1 MMLRKLLWSRS
12 LPWHPSRSVSSAS
25 ALRLPRVSVMPLSVS
40 TRQFS
45 SSISTPT
52 SSNIASNN
60 SSNINSS
67 RFSTAAAAAATAT
80 APYDQSVDVFPSLI
94 IGADR
99 TLQPVGSFAESQATF
114 LSPDPASVQALVD
127 VLKATDAGIV
137 AHYYMD
143 VELQGVLQA
152 AAKADPLLADR
163 IGVADSLAMGD
174 MAVRMAKSGVKSIAC
189 LGVDFMS
196 ESVATILE
204 TNGYKHVPVYRA
216 AEAKI
221 GCSLAE
227 SAERDSYRAW
237 LQKESAGHEA
247 LHVVYINTSLETKA
261 LSSSLVPTITCTS
274 SNVLNTILQASA
286 QMGPNLK
293 ILYGPD
299 TYMGDNLVTMLTT
312 LLETGKWTD
321 EQIAQNLHP
330 MHNRETLAQL
340 RDSMSVFPSGN
351 CVVHHM
357 FGHSVVDAVR
367 RNYDDCY
374 VTAHLEVP
382 GEMFE
387 IAMEKS
393 LRNDGV
399 VGSTSDI
406 LKFIAA
412 KVTAATESNITE
424 PQRLKFILGTEAGMV
439 TSIVQ
444 AVQDILEKTG
454 SKSVQAEIIFPV
466 SSEAVTVT
474 DESDGTDNASGLGIV
489 PGVSGGDGCS
499 TAGGCATCP
508 FMKMN
513 SLDAL
518 LDVLEMVQEASES
531 SDTTST
537 TRGTTPQLRL
547 QGHLPPAR
555 LRGKV
560 LNGRPATELGTEA
573 IQYMRDLMIHK
584 VLPEDLVQKIQQHKD
599 RPPQ

>member
-1 MMLRKLLWSRS
+1 MRY
-12 LPWHPSRSVSSAS
+12 
-25 ALRLPRVSVMPLSVS
+25 
-40 TRQFS
+40 FNS
-45 SSISTPT
+45 SSTAAPSSTT
-52 SSNIASNN
+52 
-60 SSNINSS
+60 INSS
-67 RFSTAAAAAATAT
+67 RFSTAAT
-80 APYDQSVDVFPSLI
+80 APYDQSVDIFPSLI

-99 TLQPVGSFAESQATF
+99 SLKPVGSFAESQATF
-114 LSPDPASVQALVD
+114 LSPDPESVQALID
-127 VLKATDAGIV
+127 VLKATNAGIV

-152 AAKADPLLADR
+152 AARQEPSLAHL

-174 MAVRMAKSGVKSIAC
+174 MAVRMAESGASSIAC

-216 AEAKI
+216 AEAAI

-237 LQKESAGHEA
+237 LQKESAGQEA

-261 LSSSLVPTITCTS
+261 LSSSIVPTVTCTS

-321 EQIAQNLHP
+321 EQIAEQLHP
-330 MHNRETLAQL
+330 LHNRETLAHL
-340 RDSMSVFPSGN
+340 RDSMAVFPSGN

-357 FGHSVVDAVR
+357 FGQSVVDAVR
-367 RNYDDCY
+367 RNYEDSY

-387 IAMEKS
+387 VAMQKS
-393 LRNDGV
+393 LEDKGV

-412 KVTAATESNITE
+412 KVRAAAESGSTE

-439 TSIVQ
+439 TSIVA
-444 AVQDILEKTG
+444 AVQDILESTG
-454 SKSVQAEIIFPV
+454 SKSVEAEIIFPV
-466 SSEAVTVT
+466 ASEAVTVT
-474 DESDGTDNASGLGIV
+474 ESDGSNDASGLGIV

-518 LDVLEMVQEASES
+518 LDVLEMVQEAQSSS
-531 SDTTST
+531 SDS
-537 TRGTTPQLRL
+537 GSKTTPQLRL

-555 LRGKV
+555 LSGKV
-560 LNGRPATELGTEA
+560 LNGRPATELGVEA
-573 IQYMRDLMIHK
+573 IQYMRDLSQHK
-584 VLPEDLVQKIQQHKD
+584 VLPDVLVQKIQQHKN
-599 RPPQ
+599 RAAQ

>member
-1 MMLRKLLWSRS
+1 MFRKLLWSRP
-12 LPWHPSRSVSSAS
+12 LRVPSRSVSSVSAS
-25 ALRLPRVSVMPLSVS
+25 TLRFPSLVS

-45 SSISTPT
+45 AINSSSSSISI
-52 SSNIASNN
+52 SNSIIS
-60 SSNINSS
+60 SS
-67 RFSTAAAAAATAT
+67 RFSTAASASAS
-80 APYDQSVDVFPSLI
+80 APYDQSVDTFPSLI

-99 TLQPVGSFAESQATF
+99 SLLPVGSFAEAQATF
-114 LSPDPASVQALVD
+114 LKPDPASVQAVVD
-127 VLKATDAGIV
+127 VLKATNAGIV

-152 AAKADPLLADR
+152 AAKADPSLKDR
-163 IGVADSLAMGD
+163 IGIADSLAMGD
-174 MAVRMAKSGVKSIAC
+174 MAVRMAESGATSIAC

-196 ESVATILE
+196 ESVQTILE
-204 TNGYKHVPVYRA
+204 SNGFANVPVYRA
-216 AEAKI
+216 AKAKI

-237 LQKESAGHEA
+237 LQQESAGKLA

-261 LSSSLVPTITCTS
+261 LSSSMVPTVTCTS

-286 QMGPNLK
+286 QMGPDLK

-299 TYMGDNLVTMLTT
+299 TYMGDNLVTLLTT
-312 LLETGKWTD
+312 LLDVDQGNWTD
-321 EQIAQNLHP
+321 EQIRTGLHP
-330 MHNRETLAQL
+330 QHNRETLTTL
-340 RDSMSVFPSGN
+340 RDSLAVFPSGN

-357 FGHSVVDAVR
+357 FGQSVVDAVR
-367 RNYDDCY
+367 RNYSDAY

-382 GEMFE
+382 GEMFQ
-387 IAMEKS
+387 IAMEQS
-393 LRNDGV
+393 LVDRGV

-412 KVTAATESNITE
+412 KVRAAAEQSESSKSTTTK
-424 PQRLKFILGTEAGMV
+424 PPVQRLKFILGTEAGMV

-444 AVQDILEKTG
+444 AVQDILESTG
-454 SKSVQAEIIFPV
+454 TKSVEAEIIFPV

-474 DESDGTDNASGLGIV
+474 GEEDTDANTTGLGLV

-518 LDVLEMVQEASES
+518 LDVLEMVHES
-531 SDTTST
+531 SDSNSNA
-537 TRGTTPQLRL
+537 RAQLRL
-547 QGHLPPAR
+547 QGHLPPAG
-555 LRGKV
+555 LRGKI
-560 LNGRPATELGTEA
+560 LNGRPATELGTEP
-573 IQYMRDLMIHK
+573 IQYMRELMIHK
-584 VLPEDLVQKIQQHKD
+584 VLPADLVQKIQQHKD
-599 RPPQ
+599 RTL